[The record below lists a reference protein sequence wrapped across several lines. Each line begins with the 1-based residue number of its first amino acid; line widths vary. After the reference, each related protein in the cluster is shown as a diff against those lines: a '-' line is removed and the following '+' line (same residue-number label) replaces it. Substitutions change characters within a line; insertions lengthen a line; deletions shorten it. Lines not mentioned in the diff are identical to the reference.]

1 MIISTAAR
9 NALAD
14 AFDALF
20 TAGSDLVLRTA
31 GNVAVATIGLPNPAF
46 GAASSGTIQVGTV
59 TPDTNAAGGTVSNA
73 VLRDGSDV
81 IHGTLSVGT
90 AGAEVIMSSLTV
102 SPGSTVTLT
111 ALTVT
116 MPTGA

>member
-20 TAGSDLVLRTA
+20 TAGSDFVLRTA
-31 GNVAVATIGLPNPAF
+31 ANANIAIIGLPNPAF
-46 GAASSGTIQVGTV
+46 GAASGGTIQVGTV
-59 TPDTNAAGGTVSNA
+59 TPDTNAVGGTVSNA
-73 VLRDGSDV
+73 VLRDGSDA
-81 IHGTLSVGT
+81 IHATLSVGT
-90 AGAEVIMSSLTV
+90 ASAEVIMSSLTV
-102 SPGSTVTLT
+102 APGSTVTLT

-116 MPTGA
+116 MPAGA